1 MRRKTGTLPGFHYKI
16 KIKICGW
23 LLCIKR
29 REFIMFCLP
38 VLAECT
44 WEFPS
49 VSLLREGFCKGLPKE
64 CIILLPVFLQW
75 LILILM
81 LHPQWPR
88 ANLENAKVCAYT
100 DWTIENG
107 WSWLCDHI
115 AKISGE
121 NKALLSLCVQSC
133 TMLFVSSN
141 TLPHISPV
149 WYISDDKQEGEMA
162 VIGWELERHKH
173 RYEHT
178 TAMLNASRKVNSTG
192 AVKKMSANLLL

>member
-1 MRRKTGTLPGFHYKI
+1 MGDFCVSRGENSLCFVYLF
-16 KIKICGW
+16 
-23 LLCIKR
+23 LLS
-29 REFIMFCLP
+29 
-38 VLAECT
+38 VLES
-44 WEFPS
+44 FRVYPFLGRVS
-49 VSLLREGFCKGLPKE
+49 VKAYQRNASFSYRCSYNSVP
-64 CIILLPVFLQW
+64 
-75 LILILM
+75 ILILM